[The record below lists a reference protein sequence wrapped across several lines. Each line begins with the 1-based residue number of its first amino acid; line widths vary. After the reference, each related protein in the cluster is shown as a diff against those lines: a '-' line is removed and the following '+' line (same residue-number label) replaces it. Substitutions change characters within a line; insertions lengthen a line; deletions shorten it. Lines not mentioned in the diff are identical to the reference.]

1 MRPGGF
7 FGTRMLAVAG
17 LLVGSGWAFGG
28 DAVAKHAKGTFEV
41 KMAPQ
46 PAEANVGDPSIGRFA
61 LDKQFQGD
69 LSGASRGQMLAT
81 RTPVDGSAGYV
92 ALERF
97 EGTLAG
103 RMGTFV
109 LQHSGLMDK
118 GKPSL
123 TITVVPDSG
132 TGELSGIAGT
142 MTIQITDGKHFYELD
157 YTLDGGNRG
166 L

>member
-1 MRPGGF
+1 MNRSGF
-7 FGTRMLAVAG
+7 LVARVVALASLFAVPY
-17 LLVGSGWAFGG
+17 VSGG
-28 DAVAKHAKGTFEV
+28 DAVMKHAKGTFEV

-46 PAEANVGDPSIGRFA
+46 SPDANVGDPSIGRFG

-69 LSGASRGQMLAT
+69 LAGTSHGQMLAV

-92 ALERF
+92 ALEKVD
-97 EGTLAG
+97 GTLEG
-103 RMGTFV
+103 RKGAFV
-109 LQHSGLMDK
+109 LQHNGLMDR

-142 MTIQITDGKHFYELD
+142 MTIEITGGKHFYELV
-157 YTLDGGNRG
+157 YTLAAKP
-166 L
+166 